1 MLQNKIYQNFI
12 KEILKT
18 FFVILFGL
26 SVIAWTVRA
35 VNFLDLIVEN
45 GYSVTTYFQYAFL
58 NLFGIMTKFIP
69 LSFLIALVMAILKFE
84 SDSELIILWT
94 AGLNKIKIVNFF
106 VKVSLIVMLIQL
118 FLATIIN
125 PIVLNYSRSLIKSSN
140 LDFISSM
147 VKTNQFN
154 DTVPGLTIFVEKK
167 NEDGTMKNIFIRD
180 ESKVLQS
187 IDNPSSTDNVTII
200 AKKGR
205 VANPNSPVLIL
216 GDGIIQSQRT
226 NKDIQTIKFK
236 KTTLKLDNIQTRS
249 IVQTKIQETPSKLL
263 IECYLNKSSKKIIN
277 CPKDHK
283 RHDVLSEINRRF
295 GMPLYM
301 PVITLILCFLLN
313 PREESRFKNFFRY
326 FYPVIAFFILVLA
339 EILIRY
345 SGKSFTN
352 TIIYYTAPLIFIPL
366 IYFEIIRNFLYENLK
381 KKS

>member
-1 MLQNKIYQNFI
+1 MF
-12 KEILKT
+12 
-18 FFVILFGL
+18 
-26 SVIAWTVRA
+26 
-35 VNFLDLIVEN
+35 
-45 GYSVTTYFQYAFL
+45 
-58 NLFGIMTKFIP
+58 
-69 LSFLIALVMAILKFE
+69 
-84 SDSELIILWT
+84 
-94 AGLNKIKIVNFF
+94 
-106 VKVSLIVMLIQL
+106 IQL

-125 PIVLNYSRSLIKSSN
+125 PTVLNYSRSLIKSSN

-180 ESKVLQS
+180 ESKIFKS
-187 IDNPSSTDNVTII
+187 IDNPGSTDNVTII

-216 GDGIIQSQRT
+216 GDGIIQSERT

-236 KTTLKLDNIQTRS
+236 KTMLKLNNIQTRS
-249 IVQTKIQETPSKLL
+249 IVQMKIQETPSRLL
-263 IECYLNKSSKKIIN
+263 VECYLNKGSREIIN
-277 CPKDHK
+277 CPRDHK

-295 GMPLYM
+295 GMPLYI

-313 PREESRFKNFFRY
+313 TREESRFKMFFRY
-326 FYPVIAFFILVLA
+326 LYPIVAFFVLVLA

-352 TIIYYTAPLIFIPL
+352 TIIYYTAPLILVVL

-381 KKS
+381 KKL